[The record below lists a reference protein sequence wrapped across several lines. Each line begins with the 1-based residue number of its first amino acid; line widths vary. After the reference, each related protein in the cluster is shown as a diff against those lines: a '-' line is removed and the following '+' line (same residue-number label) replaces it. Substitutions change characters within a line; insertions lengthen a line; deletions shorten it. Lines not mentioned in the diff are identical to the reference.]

1 MRLGLGL
8 ALTDFGTKG
17 GVSDTP
23 DLSGSLA
30 SVLLAAY
37 GGYGLSFD
45 FTETPS
51 AKISDSGT
59 PANNYD
65 SSGTITSGALVGP
78 GGKITYTSP
87 SAKNTLQSDG
97 YIYRQAHNLYLNSA
111 SPADQAVTVTSG
123 ATYRMTITGSVS
135 ITVSG
140 AATGTYTAGDNDFTA
155 ASGTLTCGSTSGS
168 GTVHLRRTPSVSAY
182 LATGASAV
190 YDLPYIHSSGVK
202 TGILDETAA
211 TNLDTTSQ
219 TLTSFSTLYLSIGA
233 GALTSPLTTTAVKLT
248 EDTTPTERH
257 ILYVLRSASA
267 AAHTFWVMAHASARD
282 FVCVGMREQTGA
294 DGYSA
299 LFNLATGS
307 LVSTQTVGAG
317 LTSTNTH
324 IQSLGNGWYLC
335 GVTGAH
341 ASATGYY
348 TELGS
353 SDSAS
358 PSFSSGMPTYTGA
371 SADAIEIGHVQFELG
386 SAPTSAI
393 QTYGSTVTRNAD
405 NPTVATS
412 LFPWSATVD
421 SMMVLYVPGSASTEL
436 QPIYLTDGTANEV
449 IALGNTSGG
458 APQLKVVDGGAAQT
472 APLTDGTVTANGT
485 EKLAAKVKANAF
497 LLSDNGAA
505 AVSDT
510 SGTLP
515 TVTTLRL
522 GGQAGSMLIKQI
534 LIVPV
539 DYDAT
544 AIAGMATQ

>member
-168 GTVHLRRTPSVSAY
+168 GTVHLRRTPSVSTY

-202 TGILDETAA
+202 TGILTEAQA
-211 TNLDTTSQ
+211 TNLALYSRDYSNAVWVNSITSDAA
-219 TLTSFSTLYLSIGA
+219 ST
-233 GALTSPLTTTAVKLT
+233 
-248 EDTTPTERH
+248 ETTPFGDTQGRKITATGTTNAQIYQAFTGLNLTAH
-257 ILYVLRSASA
+257 WHYVIAKAGTAPYIAVSVPGVGA
-267 AAHTFWVMAHASARD
+267 AAAW
-282 FVCVGMREQTGA
+282 
-294 DGYSA
+294 
-299 LFNLATGS
+299 FNLSAG
-307 LVSTQTVGAG
+307 TVGSSQANV
-317 LTSTNTH
+317 TAKE
-324 IQSLGNGWYLC
+324 IVSLPNGWYLC
-335 GVTGAH
+335 AVKAT
-341 ASATGYY
+341 ATGTTGNGAYY
-348 TELGS
+348 VCNGDNSTSVTSGAYIHLAHSQVTAGQTWS
-353 SDSAS
+353 SV
-358 PSFSSGMPTYTGA
+358 
-371 SADAIEIGHVQFELG
+371 IETF
-386 SAPTSAI
+386 A
-393 QTYGSTVTRNAD
+393 STVTRNAD

-436 QPIYLTDGTANEV
+436 QPIYLSDGTANEV
-449 IALGNTSGG
+449 VALGNTSGG
-458 APQLKVVDGGAAQT
+458 APQLKVIDGGAAQT

>member
-97 YIYRQAHNLYLNSA
+97 YIYMQAHNLYLNSA

-140 AATGTYTAGDNDFTA
+140 AATGTYTAGNNDFTA

-168 GTVHLRRTPSVSAY
+168 GTVHLRRTPSVSTY

-190 YDLPYIHSSGVK
+190 YDLPYIHSSGIK
-202 TGILDETAA
+202 TGILPEAQA
-211 TNLDTTSQ
+211 TNVAYPSLPALSEWSQLNHSETTN
-219 TLTSFSTLYLSIGA
+219 STDY
-233 GALTSPLTTTAVKLT
+233 TSPFNDTKSTKFTLSGGSAVHLLYPNSTYSSVSGTSYGLSFIVHGGTVPYMQVLFDAGTHSTAPYANFDMSDGSVT
-248 EDTTPTERH
+248 ASSGCSTYSED
-257 ILYVLRSASA
+257 L
-267 AAHTFWVMAHASARD
+267 
-282 FVCVGMREQTGA
+282 Q
-294 DGYSA
+294 
-299 LFNLATGS
+299 
-307 LVSTQTVGAG
+307 
-317 LTSTNTH
+317 
-324 IQSLGNGWYLC
+324 NGWYRI
-335 GVTGAH
+335 GIIAAADTTAAGQVEGYISPQSSS
-341 ASATGYY
+341 SATYNAAANLDGLVYY
-348 TELGS
+348 LRHAQQETGVVT
-353 SDSAS
+353 S
-358 PSFSSGMPTYTGA
+358 PIITYAG
-371 SADAIEIGHVQFELG
+371 
-386 SAPTSAI
+386 
-393 QTYGSTVTRNAD
+393 TVTRNAD

-436 QPIYLTDGTANEV
+436 QPIYLSDGTADEV
-449 IALGNTSGG
+449 VALGNTSGG
-458 APQLKVVDGGAAQT
+458 APQLKIIDGGAAQT

-485 EKLAAKVKANAF
+485 EKLAAKFKANAF